1 MKRDDRKLSQIQ
13 ITLFPSKLPAIK
25 RKKWDLNYII
35 YQKQINVWLHYS
47 IAQLYNLVNGSG
59 LEPIAN
65 KSFQICCLKVQREAL
80 SYRKKPCVS
89 NFQNQ
94 KIIIILLKLQIR
106 FNKQQ
111 SFVNIFQHIMCQ
123 MVVQVVQPKPTAYT
137 VVLGL
142 ITHCNFKLSILI
154 NFYFHKQNNVKYVR
168 KPVSQHSLQLFSILL
183 FLFFFC
189 VVLCVLVFFYQISN
203 IHKVTLFD
211 SQRTKCALTLFYNVL
226 SPPVLGQ
233 CNIVKGGVSGCRLLT
248 SFVSILSLKEEVV
261 FVL

>member
-168 KPVSQHSLQLFSILL
+168 KPVSQHSLQLFSN
-183 FLFFFC
+183 
-189 VVLCVLVFFYQISN
+189 QISN